1 MKVMGSQ
8 IIAIYIVFLIV
19 WCCYIGFETEKKTLV
34 NWLIILLVGL
44 LVVISPT
51 ITVIGLVN
59 YNAMPEE
66 FLAGFLM
73 SCLITI
79 LEAILFDLCSTSKK
93 SIVIDDKDSSKSEAL
108 ILQNITQEKIS
119 GKLLED
125 IQQRAIPQEE
135 AINRKVKEEENNIL
149 KIAKSDYKN

>member
-1 MKVMGSQ
+1 MQYV
-8 IIAIYIVFLIV
+8 
-19 WCCYIGFETEKKTLV
+19 
-34 NWLIILLVGL
+34 
-44 LVVISPT
+44 
-51 ITVIGLVN
+51 
-59 YNAMPEE
+59 
-66 FLAGFLM
+66 
-73 SCLITI
+73 
-79 LEAILFDLCSTSKK
+79 KK